1 VKATQWRLGLA
12 LTLAALAALG
22 AWDYSTTRGNGIS
35 VYRTP
40 YRVEMDC
47 MRYST
52 RTGRVTMR
60 IAVRNITRRP
70 IRFRGHVFVTIRH
83 DLPTTPD
90 GRKHWHPYAMAR
102 GHTPLLTIAPGDTYE
117 WSRRSRP
124 ILLHGS
130 TKGLSSGG
138 CGFYANP
145 PRMPN

>member
-102 GHTPLLTIAPGDTYE
+102 GHSPPPDDRTRRHVRVVAAITADPSPRLDEGPLV
-117 WSRRSRP
+117 RRLRVLRQP
-124 ILLHGS
+124 AAH
-130 TKGLSSGG
+130 
-138 CGFYANP
+138 A
-145 PRMPN
+145 